1 MMKKINTANAPAAI
15 GPYSQGIRAGNMVF
29 VSGQLPIDPAT
40 GVFPEGDI
48 KVLTA
53 QSLNNIKAILEEAG
67 GSMENIVKTTIFLTD
82 LGCFGDVNAVYGS
95 FFGDVPPARSCVEV
109 SALPKGGVI
118 EIEAI
123 AYI

>member
-1 MMKKINTANAPAAI
+1 MSKIVTNNAPAAI
-15 GPYSQGIRAGNMVF
+15 GPYSQGVTAGKFVF
-29 VSGQLPIDPAT
+29 VSGQLPIDPET
-40 GVFPEGDI
+40 GAFPEGDI

-53 QSLNNIKAILEEAG
+53 RSLKNIEAILKEAG
-67 GSMENIVKTTIFLTD
+67 GSLENVVKTSIFVTD
-82 LGCFGDVNAVYGS
+82 LKQFADVNEAYGK

-109 SALPKGGVI
+109 ADLPKGAAV

>member
-1 MMKKINTANAPAAI
+1 MRKIVTKNAPAAI
-15 GPYSQGIRAGNMVF
+15 GPYSQGVTAGKFVF
-29 VSGQLPIDPAT
+29 VSGQLPLDPAT
-40 GVFPEGDI
+40 GVFPEGGI

-53 QSLNNIKAILEEAG
+53 QSLKNIEAIIHEAG
-67 GSMENIVKTTIFLTD
+67 GSLDNVVKTSFFVTD
-82 LGCFGDVNAVYGS
+82 LKQYAEVNEAYGE

-109 SALPKGGVI
+109 AALPKGASI

>member
-1 MMKKINTANAPAAI
+1 MRKIVTKNAPAAI
-15 GPYSQGIRAGNMVF
+15 GPYSQGVTAGKFVF
-29 VSGQLPIDPAT
+29 VSGQLPLDPAT
-40 GVFPEGDI
+40 GVFPEGGI

-53 QSLNNIKAILEEAG
+53 QSLKNIEAIIHEAG
-67 GSMENIVKTTIFLTD
+67 GSLENVVKTSIFVTD
-82 LGCFGDVNAVYGS
+82 LKQFAEVNEAYGE

-109 SALPKGGVI
+109 AALPKGASI

>member
-1 MMKKINTANAPAAI
+1 MSKILTNNAPAAI
-15 GPYSQGIRAGNMVF
+15 GPYSQGVTAGKFVF
-29 VSGQLPIDPAT
+29 VSGQLPLDPAT
-40 GVFPEGDI
+40 GAFPEGDI

-53 QSLNNIKAILEEAG
+53 QSLKNIEAILKEAG
-67 GSMENIVKTTIFLTD
+67 GSLENVVKTSIFVTD
-82 LGCFGDVNAVYGS
+82 LKQFADVNETYGK

-109 SALPKGGVI
+109 AALPKGAAV

>member
-1 MMKKINTANAPAAI
+1 MSKIVTNNAPAAI
-15 GPYSQGIRAGNMVF
+15 GPYSQGVTAGKFVF
-29 VSGQLPIDPAT
+29 VSGQLPIDPET
-40 GVFPEGDI
+40 GAFPEGDI

-53 QSLNNIKAILEEAG
+53 RSLKNIEAILKEAG
-67 GSMENIVKTTIFLTD
+67 GSLENVVKTSIFVTD
-82 LGCFGDVNAVYGS
+82 LKQFADVNEAYDK

-109 SALPKGGVI
+109 AALPKGAAV